1 MRLEWLNVWEQL
13 VDNFRKWNFYLE
25 KKTMLLSEK
34 RKEGKGLENKTGA
47 VIIVEVGGAWTVA
60 SLTEGLKS
68 AMALTS

>member
-1 MRLEWLNVWEQL
+1 MRLEWLNGWERL

-34 RKEGKGLENKTGA
+34 SKEGQGLGNKTGA
-47 VIIVEVGGAWTVA
+47 VIIAEVGGARTMA
-60 SLTEGLKS
+60 SLIEGLKS